1 MNIEEKILQ
10 SRAELTMKY
19 LQNFF
24 ENNHL
29 KKLEGV
35 FSIFEKE
42 YLKRPLENQILLFK
56 ENIFEILNFNYDRIN
71 KSNLFPGE
79 IYKISYE
86 MDKLFVEYFVFDFKN
101 KEVPKI
107 VEKLKKWNIKNFDF
121 LEDLEL
127 FRIKYKISLGNESS
141 FKSIKYYNPKSID
154 RNSHLFLK
162 DYDDFSELFIK
173 SLEISNENSELA
185 KDILE
190 LYEETKK
197 FRSNFQLTY
206 KVDDEDFENF
216 QSLYDFL
223 KSKYNIPNTE
233 KFKKI
238 PLSIMEKFFED
249 EFLRF
254 EENKKIIDFILKNKT
269 DFLSEMVNVGIWK
282 NQKGIIETY
291 FNASGIFDKFYVSKI
306 EEYDELDEK
315 ARKENEKQKE
325 ENKPIIIYFARWRK
339 GTGKYV
345 KEFLMETF
353 YLGKN
358 LNIRNIVNQI
368 EKCKSFKEL
377 EILHNKLKKIKTHK
391 YKSSIE

>member
-35 FSIFEKE
+35 FSIFGKE

-71 KSNLFPGE
+71 KSNLFLGE

-154 RNSHLFLK
+154 RNSHLFLE

-173 SLEISNENSELA
+173 SLEISNEKSGLA

-249 EFLRF
+249 KFLRF
-254 EENKKIIDFILKNKT
+254 EENRKIINFILKNKT
-269 DFLSEMVNVGIWK
+269 DFLSEMVNFGIWWK

-291 FNASGIFDKFYVSKI
+291 FDASGIFDKFYASKI
-306 EEYDELDEK
+306 EEYDNL
-315 ARKENEKQKE
+315 EKQVKE
-325 ENKPIIIYFARWRK
+325 EGIICFPRRRK
-339 GTGKYV
+339 GTIEYV
-345 KEFLMETF
+345 KDFLMETF

-368 EKCKSFKEL
+368 EECKSFKEL
-377 EILHNKLKKIKTHK
+377 EFLNEKLKKIKANK
-391 YKSSIE
+391 IKI

>member
-35 FSIFEKE
+35 FSIFGKE

-71 KSNLFPGE
+71 KLNPSPGE
-79 IYKISYE
+79 IYRISYE
-86 MDKLFVEYFVFDFKN
+86 KDKLFIEYFVFDFKN

-107 VEKLKKWNIKNFDF
+107 VEKLKKWDIKNFDF

-127 FRIKYKISLGNESS
+127 FRIKYKISLENESS
-141 FKSIKYYNPKSID
+141 FKSIKYHNPKIV
-154 RNSHLFLK
+154 NKKSHLFLK
-162 DYDDFSELFIK
+162 DYDDFSEVFIK
-173 SLEISNENSELA
+173 SLEISDNKSGLA

-190 LYEETKK
+190 LYEETKR

-223 KSKYNIPNTE
+223 KSKYNISNTE

-269 DFLSEMVNVGIWK
+269 DFLSEMVNVGIWE

-291 FNASGIFDKFYVSKI
+291 FNASGIFDKFYASKI

-345 KEFLMETF
+345 KEFLMGTF

-368 EKCKSFKEL
+368 EECNSFKEL
-377 EILHNKLKKIKTHK
+377 EILHNKLSKIKTHK
-391 YKSSIE
+391 KHKK

>member
-29 KKLEGV
+29 KKLEG
-35 FSIFEKE
+35 IFLIFGKE

-79 IYKISYE
+79 IYRISYE

-101 KEVPKI
+101 KEILKI
-107 VEKLKKWNIKNFDF
+107 VEKLKKWDIKNFDF

-127 FRIKYKISLGNESS
+127 FRIKYKISLENESS

-154 RNSHLFLK
+154 KSHLFLK
-162 DYDDFSELFIK
+162 DYDDFSEVFIK
-173 SLEISNENSELA
+173 SLEISDNKSGLA

-190 LYEETKK
+190 LYEETKR

-249 EFLRF
+249 KFLRF
-254 EENKKIIDFILKNKT
+254 EENRKIINFILKNKT
-269 DFLSEMVNVGIWK
+269 DFLSEMVNFGIWWK

-291 FNASGIFDKFYVSKI
+291 FDASGIFDKLYNSKLK
-306 EEYDELDEK
+306 EYDNL
-315 ARKENEKQKE
+315 EKQVKE
-325 ENKPIIIYFARWRK
+325 EGIICFPRRRK
-339 GTGKYV
+339 GTIEYV
-345 KEFLMETF
+345 KDFLMETF

-368 EKCKSFKEL
+368 EECNSFKEL
-377 EILHNKLKKIKTHK
+377 EILHNKLSKIKTHK
-391 YKSSIE
+391 KHKK

>member
-1 MNIEEKILQ
+1 MDIEEKILQ

-19 LQNFF
+19 LQNTF
-24 ENNHL
+24 ENDHL
-29 KKLEGV
+29 KKLEGI
-35 FSIFEKE
+35 FSIFGEE
-42 YLKRPLENQILLFK
+42 YLKRSIEDQILLFK
-56 ENIFEILNFNYDRIN
+56 KNIFDVLNFNYDKIN

-86 MDKLFVEYFVFDFKN
+86 KNKLLIEYFVFDFKN
-101 KEVPKI
+101 KKVPKI
-107 VEKLKKWNIKNFDF
+107 IEKLKKWDIKNFDF

-127 FRIKYKISLGNESS
+127 FRIKYEIRLGNGSS

-154 RNSHLFLK
+154 KKSHLFLK
-162 DYDDFSELFIK
+162 DYDDFSEAFIK
-173 SLEISNENSELA
+173 SLEISDNKSGLA

-206 KVDDEDFENF
+206 KVDEKDFKKF

-223 KSKYNIPNTE
+223 KSKYNVPNTG
-233 KFKKI
+233 KLKKI

-254 EENKKIIDFILKNKT
+254 EENKKIIDYVLKNKT
-269 DFLSEMVNVGIWK
+269 HFLSEMVNVGIWK

-291 FNASGIFDKFYVSKI
+291 FDASGIFDKLYNSKLK
-306 EEYDELDEK
+306 EYDDL
-315 ARKENEKQKE
+315 EKQAREESTKE
-325 ENKPIIIYFARWRK
+325 KITVIYFPKRK
-339 GTGKYV
+339 GTNQYV
-345 KEFLMETF
+345 KDFLMETF

-358 LNIRNIVNQI
+358 FNIRNIVNQI
-368 EKCKSFKEL
+368 EECNSFKEL
-377 EILHNKLKKIKTHK
+377 EILHNKLSKIKTHK
-391 YKSSIE
+391 KHKK

>member
-35 FSIFEKE
+35 FSIFGKE

-56 ENIFEILNFNYDRIN
+56 ENIFKILNFNYDRIN
-71 KSNLFPGE
+71 KLNLSPRE
-79 IYKISYE
+79 IYRISYE
-86 MDKLFVEYFVFDFKN
+86 KDKLFIEYFAFDFKN

-107 VEKLKKWNIKNFDF
+107 VEKLKKWDIKNFDF

-127 FRIKYKISLGNESS
+127 FRIKYKISLENESS
-141 FKSIKYYNPKSID
+141 FKSIKYHNPKIV
-154 RNSHLFLK
+154 NKKSHLFLK
-162 DYDDFSELFIK
+162 DYDDFSEVFIK
-173 SLEISNENSELA
+173 SLEISNNKSGLA

-269 DFLSEMVNVGIWK
+269 DFLSEMVNDGIWE

-291 FNASGIFDKFYVSKI
+291 FNASGIFDKFYASKI

-368 EKCKSFKEL
+368 EECNSFKEL
-377 EILHNKLKKIKTHK
+377 EILHNKLSKIKTHK
-391 YKSSIE
+391 KHKK

>member
-29 KKLEGV
+29 KNLERV
-35 FSIFEKE
+35 FSIFGKE

-56 ENIFEILNFNYDRIN
+56 ENIFDVLNFNYDKIN

-86 MDKLFVEYFVFDFKN
+86 KNKLLIEYFVFDFKN

-107 VEKLKKWNIKNFDF
+107 VEKLKKWDIKNFDF

-127 FRIKYKISLGNESS
+127 FRIKYEIRLGNGSS

-154 RNSHLFLK
+154 KSHLFLK
-162 DYDDFSELFIK
+162 DYDDFSEVFIK
-173 SLEISNENSELA
+173 SLEISDNKSGMA

-269 DFLSEMVNVGIWK
+269 DFLSEMVNVGIWE

-291 FNASGIFDKFYVSKI
+291 FDASGFSHKLYNSKI
-306 EEYDELDEK
+306 EEYDNL
-315 ARKENEKQKE
+315 EKQTREESIKKE
-325 ENKPIIIYFARWRK
+325 KIVVIYFPKRI
-339 GTGKYV
+339 GTNQYV
-345 KEFLMETF
+345 KDFLMETF

-368 EKCKSFKEL
+368 EEFKSFKEL
-377 EILHNKLKKIKTHK
+377 EILHNKLKK
-391 YKSSIE
+391 

>member
-1 MNIEEKILQ
+1 
-10 SRAELTMKY
+10 MKK
-19 LQNFF
+19 N
-24 ENNHL
+24 
-29 KKLEGV
+29 KLL
-35 FSIFEKE
+35 I
-42 YLKRPLENQILLFK
+42 
-56 ENIFEILNFNYDRIN
+56 
-71 KSNLFPGE
+71 
-79 IYKISYE
+79 
-86 MDKLFVEYFVFDFKN
+86 EYFVFDFKN

-107 VEKLKKWNIKNFDF
+107 VEKLKKWDIKNFDF

-127 FRIKYKISLGNESS
+127 FRIKYEIRLGNGSS

-154 RNSHLFLK
+154 KKSHLFLE

-173 SLEISNENSELA
+173 SLEISNEKSGLA

-190 LYEETKK
+190 LYEETKR

-206 KVDDEDFENF
+206 KVDDKDFENF

-223 KSKYNIPNTE
+223 KSKYNISNTE

-254 EENKKIIDFILKNKT
+254 EENEKIIDFILKNKT

-282 NQKGIIETY
+282 NQKGIVETY
-291 FNASGIFDKFYVSKI
+291 FDASGIFDKFYASKI
-306 EEYDELDEK
+306 EEYDNL
-315 ARKENEKQKE
+315 EKQLKE
-325 ENKPIIIYFARWRK
+325 EGIICFPRRRK
-339 GTGKYV
+339 GSIEYV
-345 KEFLMETF
+345 KDFLMETF

-368 EKCKSFKEL
+368 EECKSFKEL
-377 EILHNKLKKIKTHK
+377 EILHNKLKK
-391 YKSSIE
+391 